1 MSAVRL
7 MNAFGI
13 FAVLGATPVSSIL
26 PRSGNDHGTLR
37 DLNAQY
43 VRAFLQSDAAWYD
56 AHLTND
62 FVCILTNG
70 TPMSRAEFLDATRN
84 GPGVA
89 EYRIDDVTIRIHGD
103 AALVG
108 AVGTWRRADGSTGKT
123 RYVDVYVRT
132 PKGWKVA
139 SAQLTA
145 VR

>member
-7 MNAFGI
+7 MNAFGM
-13 FAVLGATPVSSIL
+13 FAVLGTTPISAIR
-26 PRSGNDHGTLR
+26 PRSSNDYATLR
-37 DLNAQY
+37 ELNAQY
-43 VRAFLQSDAAWYD
+43 VRAFLLSDVAWYD
-56 AHLTND
+56 SHLTRD

-70 TPMSRAEFLDATRN
+70 TPISRAEFLDATRN

-108 AVGTWRRADGSTGKT
+108 AVGTWRRADGSTGRT

-132 PKGWKVA
+132 PSGWKVA
-139 SAQLTA
+139 SAQLTS